1 MRRQMDSIAMT
12 GALLAALTAGAA
24 AVRAAAPQPPAAKTA
39 PALGTHSVQGIVKS
53 VDASTLVISRSGR
66 RPADLAF
73 SLCGSTIREGQI
85 AIGRL
90 VSIRYVMSGETRIAT
105 AVSAHPE
112 NTGRSADRPVTKTKG
127 GT

>member
-1 MRRQMDSIAMT
+1 MRHQVESIAMI
-12 GALLAALTAGAA
+12 GALLAALTAGSAA
-24 AVRAAAPQPPAAKTA
+24 ARAAAPQPPAAKIA
-39 PALGTHSVQGIVKS
+39 PARGTHSVQGIVKS
-53 VDASTLVISRSGR
+53 VDASTLVIARSGR

-85 AIGRL
+85 AIGRV

-105 AVSAHPE
+105 AVSAQPE

>member
-1 MRRQMDSIAMT
+1 MI
-12 GALLAALTAGAA
+12 GALLAALTAGSAA
-24 AVRAAAPQPPAAKTA
+24 ARAAAQPPAAKTA

-53 VDASTLVISRSGR
+53 VDASTLVIARSGR
-66 RPADLAF
+66 RRADLAF

-112 NTGRSADRPVTKTKG
+112 NSGRSADRPVTKTKG
-127 GT
+127 GP

>member
-1 MRRQMDSIAMT
+1 MASR
-12 GALLAALTAGAA
+12 
-24 AVRAAAPQPPAAKTA
+24 
-39 PALGTHSVQGIVKS
+39 SV
-53 VDASTLVISRSGR
+53 ASGR
-66 RPADLAF
+66 RPSDLAF

-85 AIGRL
+85 AIGRV

-105 AVSAHPE
+105 AVSAQPE